1 MRLSSAIHQFFSKYL
16 PHIRALSP
24 HSIKAYRDSFKLF
37 LPFAANYHGIN
48 ISSLQITHL
57 SVEVVLDFLDSL
69 EKQRKNSAKTR
80 NSRLAAI
87 KSLAKMVRFMHPDQR
102 KLADR
107 ILSIPQKRSQRQLI
121 GFLYPYEIDQILQA
135 VDLKKELGLRD
146 YCLLQLLYDSGAR
159 ASEIATL
166 NLDYFNPHNKTLA
179 ILGKGNRYRQIEL
192 EPKTVRLLNLYI
204 VKYRLKPK
212 PAYQHRLF
220 INQRGKQLTRHGI
233 YRMCKKYLHRALPP
247 KRLIDINPVHSFR
260 HSCAVNMLAGGHS
273 VSDIRNKLGHEDIQ
287 STMVYLQLDLAK
299 RKKIQKQ
306 FIQYVQSTVTEN
318 PEIDALID
326 WQNKDDIMT
335 WLDDL

>member
-1 MRLSSAIHQFFSKYL
+1 MRLSSATHQFFSKYL

-87 KSLAKMVRFMHPDQR
+87 KSLAKMIRFMHPDQR

>member
-57 SVEVVLDFLDSL
+57 SVEVVLEFLDSL

-87 KSLAKMVRFMHPDQR
+87 KSLAKMIRFMYPDQR
-102 KLADR
+102 KLADT
-107 ILSIPQKRSQRQLI
+107 ILSIPQKRCQRPLI
-121 GFLYPYEIDQILQA
+121 GFLYPDEIDRVLQT
-135 VDLKKELGLRD
+135 VDLNNALGLRD

-159 ASEIATL
+159 ATEIATL
-166 NLDYFNPHNKTLA
+166 NLDYFNAHHKTLA
-179 ILGKGNRYRQIEL
+179 ILGKGNRFRQIEM

-204 VKYRLKPK
+204 ARYRLNPK

-233 YRMCKKYLHRALPP
+233 YRLCKKYLQMALPP
-247 KRLIDINPVHSFR
+247 KRLKDINPVHSFR
-260 HSCAVNMLAGGHS
+260 HSCAVNMLAEGHS

-287 STMVYLQLDLAK
+287 STSVYLQLDLSK
-299 RKKIQKQ
+299 RKKIQQQ
-306 FIQYVQSTVTEN
+306 FIQHVQSNVMEN
-318 PEIDALID
+318 PEIELLID
-326 WQNKDDIMT
+326 WQNKDDIMA

>member
-1 MRLSSAIHQFFSKYL
+1 MRLSSVIHQFFSKYL
-16 PHIRALSP
+16 PHIKAVSL
-24 HSIKAYRDSFKLF
+24 HTIKAYRDTFKLF
-37 LPFAANYHGIN
+37 LPFAANYHGIK

-57 SVEVVLDFLDSL
+57 SVEAVLDFLDSL
-69 EKQRKNSAKTR
+69 EKQRQNSAKTR

-87 KSLAKMVRFMHPDQR
+87 KSLAKMVRFMYPDQR
-102 KLADR
+102 QLADR
-107 ILSIPQKRSQRQLI
+107 ILSIPQKRCQRPLI

-135 VDLKKELGLRD
+135 VDLKKELGVRD

-159 ASEIATL
+159 ATEIATL
-166 NLDYFNPHNKTLA
+166 NLDYFNAHNKTLA

-192 EPKTVRLLNLYI
+192 EPKTVRLLNVYI
-204 VKYRLKPK
+204 ARYRVKPK

-220 INQRGKQLTRHGI
+220 INQHGKQLTRHGI
-233 YRMCKKYLHRALPP
+233 YRLCKKYLQIALPP
-247 KRLIDINPVHSFR
+247 KRLKDINPVHSFR
-260 HSCAVNMLAGGHS
+260 HSCAVRMLSDGHP

-299 RKKIQKQ
+299 RKNIQKQ
-306 FIQYVQSTVTEN
+306 FIQYVQSTVTQN

>member
-1 MRLSSAIHQFFSKYL
+1 MRLSSATHQFFSKYL

-87 KSLAKMVRFMHPDQR
+87 KSLAKMIRFMHPDQR

-233 YRMCKKYLHRALPP
+233 YRMCKKIFTSLCRP
-247 KRLIDINPVHSFR
+247 N
-260 HSCAVNMLAGGHS
+260 G
-273 VSDIRNKLGHEDIQ
+273 
-287 STMVYLQLDLAK
+287 
-299 RKKIQKQ
+299 
-306 FIQYVQSTVTEN
+306 
-318 PEIDALID
+318 
-326 WQNKDDIMT
+326 
-335 WLDDL
+335 

>member
-37 LPFAANYHGIN
+37 LPFAANYHGIK

-87 KSLAKMVRFMHPDQR
+87 KSLAKMIRFMHPDQR

-233 YRMCKKYLHRALPP
+233 YRMCKKYLHIALPP
-247 KRLIDINPVHSFR
+247 KRLKDINPVHSFR
-260 HSCAVNMLAGGHS
+260 HSCAMNMLAGGHS

-326 WQNKDDIMT
+326 WQNKDDIMA